1 MNIIVMA
8 MSTLTLPNTTDISKR
23 ILKPSKYRNGKGKEE
38 IEYYSQM
45 EPACRKVLEEN
56 PDDYRFLILATEA
69 TLEEKIF
76 RYQDETLKIS
86 AVNFFLKRMGLKNY
100 KEENRAVVI
109 ELAEKEFLPAISKTI
124 NYIRENWDEN
134 HKLWINTQGGFRN
147 ISLVINAVISLLKL
161 DNIEP
166 KLRKHCYCRT

>member
-86 AVNFFLKRMGLKNY
+86 AVNFFSEKNGA
-100 KEENRAVVI
+100 EELQR
-109 ELAEKEFLPAISKTI
+109 
-124 NYIRENWDEN
+124 
-134 HKLWINTQGGFRN
+134 
-147 ISLVINAVISLLKL
+147 
-161 DNIEP
+161 
-166 KLRKHCYCRT
+166 RK